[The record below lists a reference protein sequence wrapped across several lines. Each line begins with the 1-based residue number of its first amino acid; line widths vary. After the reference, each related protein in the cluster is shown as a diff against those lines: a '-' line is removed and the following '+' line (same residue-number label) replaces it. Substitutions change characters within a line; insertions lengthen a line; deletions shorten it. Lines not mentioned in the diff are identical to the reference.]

1 MSTAPQI
8 KKPKYPVRKKIV
20 RFLTIVFL
28 SILFLEFVVYFGSNL
43 LLANWTR
50 IQINQSTK
58 GIYEVDFNRVNFSL
72 IRRGLFLD
80 GIILKPV
87 NAGVDQQDQVLFDLY
102 LDQLAIKSLWYSF
115 SSGIVSIGK
124 IEIDNPNLSMD
135 IPSREQYDN
144 DAAGAFD
151 PQIESRVKALE
162 NEIKKSIG
170 RFRFAGVYIHEIEIV
185 HADLFFL
192 NFLSD
197 NSLKAE
203 NTKLIV
209 KDINWATRQEWK
221 TPFNAKGFE
230 FELENVNFPLP
241 DGVHT
246 ISAISVRV
254 SSLGNKIDLR
264 GVQLTPDRTK
274 ASRAYYEVSLKDL
287 RVGNVDLNNAFMTSQ
302 VMIDEIVLTNP
313 DFKVERK
320 DSKLRD
326 NTATGDLNEL
336 IDGILE
342 SIEVKE
348 LSVVKGRFL
357 TSDFNDS
364 LKNRIEIA
372 ELNFNMIKFYL
383 GKNQAQKTNQ
393 FFYGQEASMDIR
405 KASLYLSDDVHVI
418 YGDRVSL
425 SSFKD
430 ELLVENLRI
439 EPRADALTNLDLGNI
454 IRLTLPKLSLNSAN
468 LKRFY
473 NEGRLEM
480 DELIIE
486 SPKVEFTELNE
497 QEKKSF
503 KEGEASELLQGYMD
517 AVVIKRVDLKNG
529 EVQFTDE
536 AGIRSNDIGFESFS
550 LLLEDVLIQPNLNSS
565 IQDIFLA
572 NEMVLSLDKYRLKL
586 RDNLHEFLAGK
597 VIIDSKKSLIVIQD
611 FSLRP
616 ESPDSLT
623 AVLDNYNKTVVI
635 NVKVPEFRIEGI
647 DLKAAFWDEKLMINQ
662 ILVPAP
668 IVELARFRKKKEQD
682 KSFDQFDSAGE
693 VGDLLA
699 SYFSYISI
707 DSVSFSDGR
716 VRYENFSGNRNIL
729 LSEDSLSL
737 SLKGFLIERGKLSA
751 NDRTF
756 FSDEIDLGLKKYAFS
771 VAGGSYEIGTD
782 RLNYNSKSQ
791 TIFIDN
797 LRLFP
802 SKAIQSKI
810 EFEVKL
816 PRVAFQGVDLQSFLF
831 DNKLKL
837 NQLSVDGSQINLNV
851 IRGFES
857 SEKKRNKNLKTGND
871 LPKSIEEISIQ
882 RIDAL
887 NSQLAI
893 NYVVGENDVQSI
905 KTNFDLGVSG
915 LFLDSSMTTR
925 ENFTGLF
932 EDITL
937 KLEDFSFAL
946 PDSIHNV
953 KFSSLLVNNKAEE
966 TIFSDFQIIPTNTTG
981 YPGIPILS
989 AKVAELGIKHNSL
1002 RQIESTGVFDI
1013 SQLRLKDPVIDLYLD
1028 RIEKT
1033 APDKDPSVRKE
1044 GELVSSIILRDILI
1058 QQGQIIAHT
1067 KDYGQMPRLAF
1078 NNIDFGMKGLDLN
1091 LMNSDQEIRPQ
1102 FLLEKDLSLSFANYI
1117 LYTDDSLNKLEVG
1130 RIRFL
1135 ENNLFLEEVSFGT
1148 TVGRYNYFK
1157 KLGYQSDAIDG
1168 TVKRISILDIDFD
1181 TYFNLQVLKARKVSL
1196 DGMQLDVFRDKRL
1209 SRREGIIKPMPQE
1222 LMKNSPFDMLVD
1234 SVTATN
1240 AFIRY
1245 QEFAARAM
1253 IPGSIRFEELNLNMA
1268 PFALS
1273 KKGNSY
1279 PLEKMYL
1286 KAQSRLMGEGLIELN
1301 STLFFDAP
1309 YPMDMNV
1316 AIGEFDLRRINS
1328 MVSNGVFVEIVCGKV
1343 TDGKWDFKM
1352 NEDEAWGKMNLNY
1365 SDLKIQLLDTVS
1377 MRSGKGKLG
1386 LLTFAANTLIKNSNP
1401 RKLFNNRITSTI
1413 YFERDKAK
1421 FIFGGWWRAT
1431 FSGLQGSVGLGQPK
1445 IPKRKKDKEE

>member
-1 MSTAPQI
+1 MSPEP
-8 KKPKYPVRKKIV
+8 KKMKLKNLFRKKVV
-20 RFLTIVFL
+20 RVITTVFL
-28 SILFLEFVVYFGSNL
+28 AILFLEFVVYFGSNL
-43 LLANWTR
+43 LLSNWTR

-58 GIYEVDFNRVNFSL
+58 GVYVVDFNRVNFSL
-72 IRRGLFLD
+72 IRRGIFLD

-87 NAGVDQQDQVLFDLY
+87 NAGMDQKDQALFDLY

-115 SSGIVSIGK
+115 SSGIFSIGK
-124 IEIDNPNLSMD
+124 IEIDNPNLKMD
-135 IPSREQYDN
+135 MPSKEQ
-144 DAAGAFD
+144 FD
-151 PQIESRVKALE
+151 DESEFVPQMESRVKALE
-162 NEIKKSIG
+162 NEIKKSID
-170 RFRFAGVYIHEIEIV
+170 RFRFSGVYIHEIEIV

-203 NTKLIV
+203 NTKLII
-209 KDINWATRQEWK
+209 KDINWATQQEWK
-221 TPFNAKGFE
+221 TPFNAKGFV

-246 ISAISVRV
+246 ISATSVRV
-254 SSLGNKIDLR
+254 SSLENKIDLK

-274 ASRAYYEVSLKDL
+274 ASKAYYQVSLKDL

-313 DFKVERK
+313 DFKVERRNNTSR
-320 DSKLRD
+320 DS
-326 NTATGDLNEL
+326 TASGDLNEL

-348 LSVVKGRFL
+348 LSVVRGRFL

-372 ELNFNMIKFYL
+372 DLNFNMIKFYL

-405 KASLYLSDDVHVI
+405 EASLYLSDEVHVI

-439 EPRADALTNLDLGNI
+439 EPRADALIDLDLDNI
-454 IRLTLPKLSLNSAN
+454 IRLTLPKLSLNNAN

-486 SPKVEFTELNE
+486 SPKMEFTELKK
-497 QEKKSF
+497 QEKKPF
-503 KEGEASELLQGYMD
+503 KEGRAAELLQGYMD
-517 AVVIKRVDLKNG
+517 AVEIKRVQLKDG

-550 LLLEDVLIQPNLNSS
+550 LLLEDVLIQPNLKSS

-597 VIIDSKKSLIVIQD
+597 VIIDSKQSLIVIQD

-616 ESPDSLT
+616 ENPDSLT
-623 AVLDNYNKTVVI
+623 AVLDNYNKSVVI

-647 DLKAAFWDEKLMINQ
+647 DLKAAFWDEKLLINQ
-662 ILVPAP
+662 ILIPSP
-668 IVELARFRKKKEQD
+668 IVELTRFRKKKEQD
-682 KSFDQFDSAGE
+682 KSLDQINSAGE
-693 VGDLLA
+693 VGDLLS

-716 VRYENFSGNRNIL
+716 VRYENFSGSKDIA

-737 SLKGFLIERGKLSA
+737 SLKGFLIEQGKPST

-756 FSDEIDLGLKKYAFS
+756 FSDEIDLSLKQYAFS
-771 VAGGSYEIGTD
+771 VAGGSYEIDTD
-782 RLNYNSKSQ
+782 KLNYNSKSQ
-791 TIFIDN
+791 TILIDN

-810 EFEVKL
+810 ELEVIL

-837 NQLSVDGSQINLNV
+837 DQLAVDGSQINLNI
-851 IRGFES
+851 IRGFQS
-857 SEKKRNKNLKTGND
+857 SEKKQNKNSKTGNA

-882 RIDAL
+882 RIEAL
-887 NSQLAI
+887 NSKLAI
-893 NYVVGENDVQSI
+893 NYVVGENDIQSI
-905 KTNFDLGVSG
+905 KTNFDLGVSA
-915 LFLDSSMTTR
+915 LLLDSSMTTK

-932 EDITL
+932 EDISL

-953 KFSSLLVNNKAEE
+953 RFSSLLVNNKAEE
-966 TIFSDFQIIPTNTTG
+966 TVFSDFQIIPNNTTG
-981 YPGIPILS
+981 YPGVSILK

-1013 SQLRLKDPVIDLYLD
+1013 SQLRLTDPIIDLYLD

-1033 APDKDPSVRKE
+1033 APAKETKVRKE
-1044 GELVSSIILRDILI
+1044 GGLVSSIILRDILI
-1058 QQGQIIAHT
+1058 QQGQIKAHN
-1067 KDYGQMPRLAF
+1067 KDSGQMPRLAF
-1078 NNIDFGMKGLDLN
+1078 NNVDFGMKGLDLD
-1091 LMNSDQEIRPQ
+1091 LMNSDQEMRPQ
-1102 FLLEKDLSLSFANYI
+1102 FLLEKDLSLSLANYSI
-1117 LYTDDSLNKLEVG
+1117 YTDDSLNKLEIG

-1135 ENNLFLEEVSFGT
+1135 ENNLFLEQVSFGP
-1148 TVGRYNYFK
+1148 TVGRYNYFR
-1157 KLGYQSDAIDG
+1157 KLGYQTDAIDG
-1168 TVKRISILDIDFD
+1168 TVEQISILDIDFD
-1181 TYFNLQVLKARKVSL
+1181 TYFNSQILKARKVSL
-1196 DGMQLDVFRDKRL
+1196 DGMRLDVFRDKRL
-1209 SRREGIIKPMPQE
+1209 PRREGIIKPMPQE
-1222 LMKNSPFDMLVD
+1222 LMKNAPLEMLVD

-1240 AFIRY
+1240 ALIRY
-1245 QEFAARAM
+1245 QEFAPRAM
-1253 IPGSIRFEELNLNMA
+1253 MPGSIRFEDLNLSLA

-1273 KKGNSY
+1273 TDGNTY

-1286 KAQSRLMGEGLIELN
+1286 NAESKLMGEGLLELS
-1301 STLFFDAP
+1301 STLFFEAP
-1309 YPMDMNV
+1309 YPMDMQV
-1316 AIGEFDLRRINS
+1316 SIGEFDLRNINN
-1328 MVSNGVFVEIVCGKV
+1328 MVSNGVFVEVVSGKV
-1343 TDGKWDFKM
+1343 TRGKWDFRI
-1352 NEDEAWGKMNLNY
+1352 NEDESWGKMNLNY
-1365 SDLKIQLLDTVS
+1365 KDLKIQILDTVS

-1386 LLTFAANTLIKNSNP
+1386 LLTFAANTLIRNNNP
-1401 RKLFNNRITSTI
+1401 RKLFNNRITSPI
-1413 YFERDKAK
+1413 YFERDKSK

-1431 FSGLQGSVGLGQPK
+1431 FSGLKGSVGLGDAK
-1445 IPKRKKDKEE
+1445 MPKRKEEKEE